1 MNTNIISGF
10 EIENDLTI
18 IDGSLKVSTND
29 LNVSL
34 DISGS
39 LLIGTIND
47 IHQNKLIIKNKDK
60 AEINLISTNSLDV
73 ESTHKI

>member
-47 IHQNKLIIKNKDK
+47 IHQNKLIIKNIKLK
-60 AEINLISTNSLDV
+60 LT
-73 ESTHKI
+73 